1 MIKLNDEIIL
11 NIEKLTPNGC
21 ALARFEEEKF
31 VVFVDGALCGE
42 EVKVKITKL
51 NKKYAKGEILEI
63 IKPSKHRIKPPCALY
78 NACGSCDFQICDYD
92 YSILQKTLILKDIF
106 KDITDEEKIYDVIK
120 SPEILHYRHKI
131 QYPSRRTKNSKRMLL
146 GYYKN
151 NSHDLINIK
160 YCPIQPEIINEVAQ
174 FIRDNFIF
182 DCYCE
187 KTSKGLLKNVVFR
200 ITKDNKNILLSFVLN
215 CNIDEYQKLYKS
227 DFILFAKNITEK
239 FSEIKGVFA
248 NLNPDKSNKILSE
261 IDIKIQGDDYIIE
274 TLEDKK
280 YKIGP
285 SSFFQVNPKSAIN
298 LFNTVKN
305 QIKENSTI
313 LDAYGGVGAIG
324 IFISDRAK
332 KITLVEENKNAIK
345 MAKENFKLN
354 NIKNYEIYE
363 GDAKKHLIDF
373 QKEKRMFDYVILD
386 PPRKGCDYDALLAVL
401 KIAKNII
408 YVSCNP
414 QTLKRHMLHLKKEG
428 FSAKFIQG
436 VDLFPYTHHIEAV
449 VLFEKI

>member
-1 MIKLNDEIIL
+1 M
-11 NIEKLTPNGC
+11 
-21 ALARFEEEKF
+21 
-31 VVFVDGALCGE
+31 
-42 EVKVKITKL
+42 
-51 NKKYAKGEILEI
+51 
-63 IKPSKHRIKPPCALY
+63 
-78 NACGSCDFQICDYD
+78 
-92 YSILQKTLILKDIF
+92 
-106 KDITDEEKIYDVIK
+106 
-120 SPEILHYRHKI
+120 
-131 QYPSRRTKNSKRMLL
+131 
-146 GYYKN
+146 
-151 NSHDLINIK
+151 
-160 YCPIQPEIINEVAQ
+160 
-174 FIRDNFIF
+174 
-182 DCYCE
+182 
-187 KTSKGLLKNVVFR
+187 
-200 ITKDNKNILLSFVLN
+200 
-215 CNIDEYQKLYKS
+215 
-227 DFILFAKNITEK
+227 
-239 FSEIKGVFA
+239 
-248 NLNPDKSNKILSE
+248 
-261 IDIKIQGDDYIIE
+261 
-274 TLEDKK
+274 
-280 YKIGP
+280 
-285 SSFFQVNPKSAIN
+285 NPKSAIN

-345 MAKENFKLN
+345 MARENFKLN

-363 GDAKKHLIDF
+363 GDAKKHFIDF

-414 QTLKRHMLHLKKEG
+414 QTLKRDMLHLKKEG